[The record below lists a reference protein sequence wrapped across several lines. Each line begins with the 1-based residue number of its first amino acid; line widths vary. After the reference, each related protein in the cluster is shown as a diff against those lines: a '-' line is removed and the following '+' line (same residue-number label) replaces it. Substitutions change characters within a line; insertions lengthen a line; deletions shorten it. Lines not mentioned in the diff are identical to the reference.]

1 MISSTGNSIEM
12 YLATNSSIKYSNK
25 KESQFHRNSSLVK
38 YILGEVYKNSHH
50 DTEINI
56 DSMTIEHLKSD
67 DGSDET
73 SQLSNLTLVTREL
86 NEKLKNK
93 PISEKIKILKEN
105 SDIIENKNLKGFL
118 KKDKFVFEERL
129 RWFSQK
135 IINEVFKVNTS
146 IFNITKEDI
155 KKFQTNLENCKNEEE
170 LLKLIK
176 ETGTT
181 FEQKLEKD
189 PKLKE
194 LKIKYE
200 KISKEQKN
208 GIRK

>member
-50 DTEINI
+50 DTEIDI

-86 NEKLKNK
+86 NEKLKKITPYIHSDSLNVTNTV
-93 PISEKIKILKEN
+93 ISVHNYTTDSLYLNSIEKMYY
-105 SDIIENKNLKGFL
+105 
-118 KKDKFVFEERL
+118 KD
-129 RWFSQK
+129 
-135 IINEVFKVNTS
+135 INEFSKKPYFS
-146 IFNITKEDI
+146 INQEYPED
-155 KKFQTNLENCKNEEE
+155 E
-170 LLKLIK
+170 
-176 ETGTT
+176 
-181 FEQKLEKD
+181 
-189 PKLKE
+189 
-194 LKIKYE
+194 
-200 KISKEQKN
+200 
-208 GIRK
+208 

>member
-1 MISSTGNSIEM
+1 MNTSYN
-12 YLATNSSIKYSNK
+12 
-25 KESQFHRNSSLVK
+25 
-38 YILGEVYKNSHH
+38 LG
-50 DTEINI
+50 
-56 DSMTIEHLKSD
+56 
-67 DGSDET
+67 
-73 SQLSNLTLVTREL
+73 
-86 NEKLKNK
+86 
-93 PISEKIKILKEN
+93 
-105 SDIIENKNLKGFL
+105 
-118 KKDKFVFEERL
+118 KKDKFVFKERL